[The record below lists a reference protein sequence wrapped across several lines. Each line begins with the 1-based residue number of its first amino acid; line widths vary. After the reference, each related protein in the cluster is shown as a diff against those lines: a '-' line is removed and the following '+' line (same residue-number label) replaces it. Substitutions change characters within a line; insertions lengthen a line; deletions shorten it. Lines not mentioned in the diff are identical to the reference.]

1 MTNWGSICNGKNL
14 EGIGF
19 CRNFAP
25 ETKIKKDMRNMSPT
39 TISNLQLA
47 CHYWERARRQ
57 DSRQAA
63 AAYYNKAYA
72 LILKEM
78 GENNS
83 STLELRKEM
92 TEKTNLQH
100 QGGQTMRT

>member
-1 MTNWGSICNGKNL
+1 MG
-14 EGIGF
+14 
-19 CRNFAP
+19 
-25 ETKIKKDMRNMSPT
+25 NMSPT

-47 CHYWERARRQ
+47 CHYWKRARRQ
-57 DSRQAA
+57 DSRLAA

-100 QGGQTMRT
+100 QGGQNIRTR

>member
-1 MTNWGSICNGKNL
+1 MRDFIISLHQIPIYKAMTK
-14 EGIGF
+14 
-19 CRNFAP
+19 
-25 ETKIKKDMRNMSPT
+25 T

-63 AAYYNKAYA
+63 AAYYNKAYT

-100 QGGQTMRT
+100 LGDQNMRTR

>member
-1 MTNWGSICNGKNL
+1 MTNWGYICNGKNL

-57 DSRQAA
+57 DSRLAA
-63 AAYYNKAYA
+63 AAYYN
-72 LILKEM
+72 IPCRT
-78 GENNS
+78 S
-83 STLELRKEM
+83 S
-92 TEKTNLQH
+92 
-100 QGGQTMRT
+100 RTYVSGLNTDG

>member
-1 MTNWGSICNGKNL
+1 M
-14 EGIGF
+14 EGIGL

-39 TISNLQLA
+39 TIANLQLA

-57 DSRQAA
+57 NSRQAA

-72 LILKEM
+72 ILLREI

-92 TEKTNLQH
+92 MEKTNLQH
-100 QGGQTMRT
+100 QGGQNMRTR